1 MNENELVAD
10 DEFGLFDL
18 WQTLQAGWRYVLGGV
33 VIGVIGAGAMIVL
46 TPAKYEAV
54 AVVQVGQVGQVRQVD
69 QGGQMVEVTSHPVE
83 PASQTIERM
92 KTSAFQLGVAEK
104 LGTQAWV
111 ADLRASTN
119 ATGKYISPQLMKG
132 TIAGPSPL
140 IELKTTGDSAEY
152 AKNIASAS
160 VLELAN
166 RQAEIAKPMIDKLR
180 LDLKIAREKLASV
193 ENELEVINKLVTNVG
208 VKDDRFTQLSLMT
221 TLGVQKKS
229 ELFTQRQ
236 LISALE
242 TALMPPA
249 TQSAKAIEE
258 IFVTEKPV
266 SPKKGMLIAL
276 GLIGG
281 LLVGGISVFVI
292 DAVRRA
298 TEQRIVKAAS
308 AS

>member
-1 MNENELVAD
+1 MNENELMAD
-10 DEFGLFDL
+10 DEFGLFNV
-18 WQTLQAGWRYVLGGV
+18 WQTLRAGWRHVIGGV
-33 VIGVIGAGAMIVL
+33 VIGVIGAGAMIML

-54 AVVQVGQVGQVRQVD
+54 AVIQVGQVGQVGQLGQLGQDQV
-69 QGGQMVEVTSHPVE
+69 VSRPVE

-104 LGTQAWV
+104 LGDQAWI
-111 ADLRASTN
+111 ADLRASAN

-140 IELKTTGDSAEY
+140 IELKTTSDSAEY
-152 AKNIASAS
+152 AKRIANAS

-180 LDLKIAREKLASV
+180 LDLTIAKEKLGSV
-193 ENELEVINKLVTNVG
+193 ENELDGINKLVANVG

-229 ELFTQRQ
+229 ELFAQRQ

-258 IFVTEKPV
+258 VFVTERPV
-266 SPKKGMLIAL
+266 SPKKGMLITL

-281 LLVGGISVFVI
+281 LLAGVVSVFVNG
-292 DAVRRA
+292 AVRRA
-298 TEQRIVKAAS
+298 TGNRIIKAAP

>member
-208 VKDDRFTQLSLMT
+208 VKDDRFTQISLMT

-298 TEQRIVKAAS
+298 TEQRVVKAAS

>member
-10 DEFGLFDL
+10 DEFGLYDL

-104 LGTQAWV
+104 LGTQTWV

-193 ENELEVINKLVTNVG
+193 ESELEVINKLVTNVG
-208 VKDDRFTQLSLMT
+208 VKDDRFTQISLMT

-298 TEQRIVKAAS
+298 TEQRVVKAAS

>member
-10 DEFGLFDL
+10 DEFGLYDL

-193 ENELEVINKLVTNVG
+193 ESELEVINKLVTNVG

-298 TEQRIVKAAS
+298 TEQRVVKAAS

>member
-10 DEFGLFDL
+10 DEFSLFDL
-18 WQTLQAGWRYVLGGV
+18 WQTLQAGWHYLLGGMA
-33 VIGVIGAGAMIVL
+33 IGVMGAGTVIVL

-54 AVVQVGQVGQVRQVD
+54 AVVQVGQVGQVGQLGQV
-69 QGGQMVEVTSHPVE
+69 GQDGQVTSHPVE

-104 LGTQAWV
+104 LGNQAWI
-111 ADLRASTN
+111 ADLRASAN

-140 IELKTTGDSAEY
+140 IELKTNSDSAEY
-152 AKNIASAS
+152 AKKIASAS

-180 LDLKIAREKLASV
+180 LDLTIAKEKLASV
-193 ENELEVINKLVTNVG
+193 ENELEGINKLVVNVG

-258 IFVTEKPV
+258 VFVTERPV
-266 SPKKGMLIAL
+266 SPKKGLLITL

-281 LLVGGISVFVI
+281 LLAGVMAVFVK
-292 DAVRRA
+292 DAVRHA
-298 TEQRIVKAAS
+298 KEKRIVEAVS
-308 AS
+308 GC

>member
-10 DEFGLFDL
+10 DEFGLYDL

-104 LGTQAWV
+104 LGTQTWV

-193 ENELEVINKLVTNVG
+193 ESELEVINKLVTNVG

-266 SPKKGMLIAL
+266 SPKKGMLITL

-298 TEQRIVKAAS
+298 TKQRIVKAAS